1 MIFVQPPAAAAGKPA
16 PSEPGDPVSMP
27 KRLALVRDLSR
38 LAPPD
43 WQMLVAVLE
52 GAAARVSRH
61 GTVPEQTAEL
71 IRWAEGP
78 TGPGL
83 AAVEEAFKIL
93 NP

>member
-1 MIFVQPPAAAAGKPA
+1 
-16 PSEPGDPVSMP
+16 
-27 KRLALVRDLSR
+27 
-38 LAPPD
+38 
-43 WQMLVAVLE
+43 MLVTSSRAQRL
-52 GAAARVSRH
+52 RVSRH
-61 GTVPEQTAEL
+61 GTVPEQAAEL